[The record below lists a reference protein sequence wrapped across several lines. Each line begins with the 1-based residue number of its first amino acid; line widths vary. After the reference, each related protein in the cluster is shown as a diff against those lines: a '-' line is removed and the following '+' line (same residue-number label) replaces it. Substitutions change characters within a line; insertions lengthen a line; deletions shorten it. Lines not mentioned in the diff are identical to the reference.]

1 LQRRWKLQSGETGK
15 KLSDLIKKA
24 ISDCQVTTSEYK
36 EIFALAAEDGY
47 IDAQEQQ
54 LLKQL
59 NDLIAN
65 GTVKRI
71 PG

>member
-1 LQRRWKLQSGETGK
+1 LQSGDTGG
-15 KLSDLIKKA
+15 KLSDLIKGA
-24 ISDCQVTTSEYK
+24 IEDCQVTASEYN
-36 EIFALAAEDGY
+36 EILALAAEDGH